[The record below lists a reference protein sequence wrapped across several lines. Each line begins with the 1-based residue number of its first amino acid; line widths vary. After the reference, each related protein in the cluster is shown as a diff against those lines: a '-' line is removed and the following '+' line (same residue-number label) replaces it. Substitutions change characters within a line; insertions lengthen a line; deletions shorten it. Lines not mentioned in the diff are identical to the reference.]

1 MDIISE
7 ICMSIATL
15 ENTSKINFIKRNKL
29 NKQISSLSNSLYDL
43 DIFLFSNNINYFLSK
58 VDKKFISNNNIFVN
72 GQYMKIKID
81 NILFEY
87 NCHLEEFE
95 IDDTNYGKYFV
106 SRSMILPKKRKEIWE
121 ASINILK
128 EFYIS
133 IIISVSI
140 NLAKER

>member
-128 EFYIS
+128 EYGIFTHIKNFQS
-133 IIISVSI
+133 
-140 NLAKER
+140 LAL

>member
-58 VDKKFISNNNIFVN
+58 VDKKFINNNNIFVN

-95 IDDTNYGKYFV
+95 IDDANYGKYFV
-106 SRSMILPKKRKEIWE
+106 SRSMVLPKKRKEIWE